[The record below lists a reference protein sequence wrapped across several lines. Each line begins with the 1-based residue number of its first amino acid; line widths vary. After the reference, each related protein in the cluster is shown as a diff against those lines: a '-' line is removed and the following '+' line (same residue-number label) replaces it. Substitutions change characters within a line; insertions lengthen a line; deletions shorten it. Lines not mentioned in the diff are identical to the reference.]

1 MFGESSSATAVEQ
14 PRVRGVSE
22 MVAAYIMV
30 KANTGEADR
39 LKNTI
44 LDIDGVED
52 AHIVAGD
59 VDIIV
64 KVNVENPAEVKTVAA
79 DGIQGVQGVEDT
91 QTYISMD

>member
-1 MFGESSSATAVEQ
+1 
-14 PRVRGVSE
+14 

-39 LKNTI
+39 LKNAI
-44 LDIDGVED
+44 LDIEGVED

-64 KVNVENPAEVKTVAA
+64 KVNVDNPAEVKAVAA

>member
-1 MFGESSSATAVEQ
+1 
-14 PRVRGVSE
+14 

-44 LDIDGVED
+44 LDIEGVQD

-59 VDIIV
+59 VDLIV
-64 KVNVENPAEVKTVAA
+64 KVQVENPAEVKTISA
-79 DGIQGVQGVEDT
+79 DGIQGIQGVEDT